1 MVLGS
6 EYFSAKTISDLLDD
20 PCAPHSIYAF
30 ASLRMRRRS
39 AKQNG
44 GVASGLHNGP
54 MCDGDLNGA
63 LESDE
68 KTETS
73 NKAKGPSH
81 SAKKQK
87 NDVKDLALKDRL
99 KAFNESRHN
108 AEEATKKDTAQYER
122 EATMQLVDNASTS
135 KGDRD
140 QETKNEEV
148 TRGESLAVL
157 LSQGLTS
164 GDAEKIDAVLTKT
177 DPQTITATL
186 SELPITQILPLLKQI
201 EFRFRNRKALD
212 VRCWARWVQ
221 YTISMH
227 AAYLSTIGSL
237 ENELGTL
244 YSWMRSRSDHIGALY
259 NLHGKL
265 MLLVEQIE
273 RRANPKFFI
282 FQQPTVLFNDDAE
295 TASERSESSDEIE
308 ENESVPSDD
317 DWWEDEDI
325 ASDGSELSNS
335 GGKRT
340 ASDEESSEDEED
352 EEGSEQDE
360 DEEEG
365 ESVRGKKG
373 SNDEMDVD

>member
-1 MVLGS
+1 MWSSTRGSNMELFLRIGTNEHYCLLGRLS
-6 EYFSAKTISDLLDD
+6 PKV
-20 PCAPHSIYAF
+20 
-30 ASLRMRRRS
+30 RMRRRS

-140 QETKNEEV
+140 QETK
-148 TRGESLAVL
+148 
-157 LSQGLTS
+157 
-164 GDAEKIDAVLTKT
+164 
-177 DPQTITATL
+177 
-186 SELPITQILPLLKQI
+186 
-201 EFRFRNRKALD
+201 
-212 VRCWARWVQ
+212 
-221 YTISMH
+221 
-227 AAYLSTIGSL
+227 IGSL

-295 TASERSESSDEIE
+295 TASERSESSAEIE

-365 ESVRGKKG
+365 ESVQGKKG